1 MSRVSPQERILNAL
15 QTGARTWDDLRELT
29 KISDERLGFTLGELF
44 DLRKIWTVTR
54 NGVRVYGLERR
65 IGLVPR
71 VSHPLRRS
79 TDTVG
84 QGSEKR

>member
-29 KISDERLGFTLGELF
+29 KISDERLGFVLSDLF

-65 IGLVPR
+65 TGLVPR
-71 VSHPLRRS
+71 FSHPLRRA

-84 QGSEKR
+84 QGSGKR